1 MVKNLKSPRCPSG
14 SLLAARL
21 PLMLVIMLAGILAGC
36 RQQQEEASRL
46 EVPGIREN
54 VEVIRDPYGINH
66 IYAGNEHDLF
76 FAQGYLAARDR
87 LFQFEVWRRQATG
100 TVAEILGEREL
111 NRDIGTRL
119 FAYRGD
125 LEEDFGMYHPRGSAI
140 IRAYT
145 DGVNAYIEEALAN
158 PDSLPVEF
166 RALGILPGKWTPDV
180 VISRHQGLLGNSD
193 EELDIGRAVAAIGE
207 EAVKSLLWFHP
218 KEPSLELAPGIDA
231 EALSED
237 ILELYN
243 AYRRPVSFEP
253 EDLDPDFP
261 GSSMAMGNPRVPKE
275 PRNHLNRTGPIAAT
289 DGWAQPTADSLS
301 IGSNNWVVAGQRTA
315 SGLPVMAND
324 PHRRISVPSL
334 RYMVHLVAPGWDVIG
349 GGEPEIPGV
358 SIGHNPHGAWGLT
371 VFRTDGEDIYVYDT
385 DPANPD
391 RYRYRE
397 GWEEMETLRESIPV
411 KGREPEEVTLKY
423 TRHGPVLYQDTL
435 RNKAYAMRCAWLE
448 PGGAPYLASL
458 RMDQA
463 RTWEEFREA
472 CNYSH
477 IPGENMVWADTAGNI
492 GWQAVGIAP
501 IRRNFSGL
509 VPVPG
514 DGSHE
519 WDGYLP
525 IVEKPH
531 ALNPENGYIATAN
544 QNVTPAEY
552 GRWDAIGYTWSDP
565 FRGDRIEEVLGGGKP
580 LGLEEMMAL
589 QTDYLSL
596 PAREVVPYLEG
607 AEFSG
612 RAAAARELLSGWDYR
627 LEPESVAA
635 AIYVAWENQIRAA
648 AYEQFVPDAA
658 KPFLGSLQLERVL
671 QWVREP
677 QPRFG
682 NATKRDAFLKEAFE
696 SAVAGLEER
705 LGADMSQWQYG
716 QPKLKHITIRHP
728 LSGVLPD
735 SRESLDLGPLPR
747 GGNGYTPGSTGN
759 NLNQSSGA
767 TFRLVV
773 PVGDW
778 DRARA
783 MNSPGQSG
791 DPDSPYYG
799 NLFEE
804 WAKDQ
809 YFQLYYSRD
818 SILEHAD
825 SRLLLQPE

>member
-1 MVKNLKSPRCPSG
+1 MEKLPNSPRLAYRR
-14 SLLAARL
+14 LLKALQPVVGAVL
-21 PLMLVIMLAGILAGC
+21 LMATLTAC
-36 RQQQEEASRL
+36 RQEREAGPIISGIQED
-46 EVPGIREN
+46 
-54 VEVIRDPYGINH
+54 VEVVRDPYGINH
-66 IYAGNEHDLF
+66 IYAKNEHDLF

-87 LFQFEVWRRQATG
+87 LFQFEIWRRQATG

-111 NRDIGTRL
+111 QRDIGTRL

-125 LEEDFGMYHPRGSAI
+125 LEEDFGVYHPRGSAI

-145 DGVNAYIEEALAN
+145 DGVNAYIDEALAD
-158 PDSLPVEF
+158 PESLPLEF

-193 EELDIGRAVAAIGE
+193 EELAIGRAVAAIGE

-218 KEPSLELAPGIDA
+218 KEPDLQLADGIDA
-231 EALSED
+231 ASLSED
-237 ILELYN
+237 ILKLYN
-243 AYRRPVSFEP
+243 AYRKPVRFEP
-253 EDLDPDFP
+253 EDLDPGFP
-261 GSSMAMGNPRVPKE
+261 GSSMAFGSSGE
-275 PRNHLNRTGPIAAT
+275 HLNGSDPVAEPV
-289 DGWAQPTADSLS
+289 GLELPVSDSLS
-301 IGSNNWVVAGQRTA
+301 IGSNNWVVAGERTA

-385 DPANPD
+385 DPENPD

-397 GWEEMETLRESIPV
+397 GWEEMETIRESIPV
-411 KGREPEEVTLKY
+411 KGREAEDVTLKY
-423 TRHGPVLYQDTL
+423 TRHGPVLFQDTL

-501 IRRNFSGL
+501 IRPNFSGL

-531 ALNPENGYIATAN
+531 ALNPDKDFIATAN
-544 QNVTPAEY
+544 QNVTPPEY
-552 GRWDAIGYTWSDP
+552 DRWDAVGYSWSDP
-565 FRGDRIEEVLGGGKP
+565 FRGDRIEEVLGREKP
-580 LGLEEMMAL
+580 LDLKEMQAL
-589 QTDYLSL
+589 QTDYLSF
-596 PAREVVPYLEG
+596 PARELTPYLQGLEL
-607 AEFSG
+607 SG
-612 RAAAARELLSGWDYR
+612 RAAEAREQLSGWDYR

-635 AIYVAWENQIRAA
+635 AIYVAWENRIREAA
-648 AYEQFVPDAA
+648 HEQFVPEAA
-658 KPFLGSLQLERVL
+658 KPHIGSLQLERIL

-677 QPRFG
+677 GPRFG
-682 NATKRDAFLKEAFE
+682 GPTGRNAFLREAFE
-696 SAVAGLEER
+696 LAVEGLEQR

-716 QPKLKHITIRHP
+716 QPKMKHIRIRHP
-728 LSGVLPD
+728 LSGLLPD
-735 SRESLDLGPLPR
+735 RRESLDLGPLSR

-759 NLNQSSGA
+759 NMNQSSGA

-799 NLFEE
+799 NLFEA
-804 WAKDQ
+804 WARDQ
-809 YFQLYYSRD
+809 YFPLYYSRD
-818 SILEHAD
+818 SILKHAD
-825 SRLLLQPE
+825 ARMVLQPE